1 MIKISIAG
9 DICSRDRG
17 AEVIQKGDY
26 SQYFKTVK
34 DILEDCDYSLVNL
47 ECPIIDTARPI
58 KKQGPNL
65 KAPQKIINLIK
76 YCGLDGVTLANN
88 HFYDYGD
95 DGVISTIN
103 ICKKHNIDFVGGG
116 ENIEIAR
123 NILYKTINNKTI
135 AFINACEY
143 EFSIATET
151 TAGSNPMDPIR
162 IYNDI
167 KDAKEEA
174 DYVVVIIHGGHE
186 HYNLPSPRMQDMY
199 RFFIDAGADAVV
211 NHHQHCYSGYE
222 YYKGK
227 PIVYGLG
234 NFYFDHP
241 KKRNDMWNEGYM
253 VCLEFNKVI
262 SLSLIP
268 YIQCNDK
275 PSIELMK
282 NDQTMVFHENI
293 NKLNEIIQNRDALES
308 HFDRFCQAK
317 RRLYMS
323 VLEPYPS
330 IYLKYLNR
338 KSLLPSLLRGRSYLF
353 VKNFIMCESHI
364 DVIRNLLKKDEL

>member
-1 MIKISIAG
+1 MVKILVAG
-9 DICSRDRG
+9 DLCPRDRG
-17 AEVIQKGDY
+17 LQIVCSSEYINHFNSVKCVINN
-26 SQYFKTVK
+26 V
-34 DILEDCDYSLVNL
+34 DYSLVNL
-47 ECPIIDTARPI
+47 ECPIVDTATPI

-65 KAPQKIINLIK
+65 KAPLKVIDFIK
-76 YCGLDGVTLANN
+76 HCGFDGVTLANN

-123 NILYKTINNKTI
+123 NILYKTINDKTI

-262 SLSLIP
+262 SLS
-268 YIQCNDK
+268 
-275 PSIELMK
+275 
-282 NDQTMVFHENI
+282 MVFHENI
-293 NKLNEIIQNRDALES
+293 NKLNEIIQNREALEI
-308 HFDRFCQAK
+308 HFDQFCQAK

-353 VKNFIMCESHI
+353 VKNFIMCEPHI

>member
-1 MIKISIAG
+1 MIRITIAG
-9 DICSRDRG
+9 DLCPRYRCFGVVYNSEYSDNIN
-17 AEVIQKGDY
+17 EIQKIIKESDY
-26 SQYFKTVK
+26 A
-34 DILEDCDYSLVNL
+34 LVNL
-47 ECPIIDTARPI
+47 ECPIIEGGKPI

-65 KAPQKIINLIK
+65 KAPLKIIDFIK
-76 YCGLDGVTLANN
+76 YFGFDGVTLANN
-88 HFYDYGD
+88 HFYDYGE
-95 DGVISTIN
+95 DGVISTIS

-123 NILYKTINNKTI
+123 NILYKTINDKTI

-143 EFSIATET
+143 EFSIATGT
-151 TAGSNPMDPIR
+151 TAGSNPVDTVR

-167 KDAKEEA
+167 KEAKKKA

-199 RFFIDAGADAVV
+199 RFFIDVGADTVV

-241 KKRNDMWNEGYM
+241 KKRNDIWNEGYLL
-253 VCLEFNKVI
+253 CLEFNEAI

-275 PSIELMK
+275 PLIELMK
-282 NDQTMVFHENI
+282 NEQTTIFRKNI
-293 NKLNEIIQNRDALES
+293 NKLNEIIQNRELLEFY
-308 HFDRFCQAK
+308 FDKFCQAK

-338 KSLLPSLLRGRSYLF
+338 KSFLPSLLKGRSYLF
-353 VKNFIMCESHI
+353 VKNFIMCESHF